1 VEGLRE
7 KCARNERRVTM
18 GLMNMENHLENM
30 LNSMREELGE
40 DTEKKEKQPQKEAKE
55 NVDLD
60 ELLKSIPDLMTKEK
74 KKQSAVSEKKS
85 MEQKIAEKR
94 AMEKKAMEKK
104 ALEKKAVEKKT
115 VEEAHKIRE
124 PEQQLSVEDMFDIEK
139 LKEKKKE
146 KTKPKK
152 HILIVDDDIRV
163 LKMMKEVLKND
174 YDTAVASN
182 GDIAMKFLD
191 KHGTDL
197 ILLDYMMPGENGKE
211 VLERIRQNPKY
222 YNIPVFFLTGMSD
235 ADKVQECLA
244 LRPQGYMLKPVKQ
257 FELLRRVKEILE

>member
-1 VEGLRE
+1 MTAKKTWKRQE
-7 KCARNERRVTM
+7 KKGVGNERRITM
-18 GLMNMENHLENM
+18 GLMNMENNLENM
-30 LNSMREELGE
+30 LNSMKEELGE
-40 DTEKKEKQPQKEAKE
+40 ETDKKEKQPQKTKKDDI
-55 NVDLD
+55 DLD

-74 KKQSAVSEKKS
+74 RKQSAVSERKTVKAGPIERS
-85 MEQKIAEKR
+85 AAEKR
-94 AMEKKAMEKK
+94 AAEKKAGREAVHKEK
-104 ALEKKAVEKKT
+104 V
-115 VEEAHKIRE
+115 RE
-124 PEQQLSVEDMFDIEK
+124 QIEQLSVEDMFDIEK

-146 KTKPKK
+146 KVKQKK

-222 YNIPVFFLTGMSD
+222 YDIPVFFLTGMSD
-235 ADKVQECLA
+235 AEKVQECLA

-257 FELLRRVKEILE
+257 FELLRRVKEILG